1 VSWVVDLHEGVGLL
15 VALMIVMMMEM
26 LMSVMM
32 VVRMMIMMVRMMMI
46 MIMIMVMTV
55 ETVNCFISN
64 PSSMTSYQLIN
75 RSTYLFA
82 LGAEVE
88 VTADGALVSE
98 ASLSWV
104 ESYIII
110 IIMIIII
117 ITIIISRIVY
127 HTSGHTT
134 IIYNSLPGTNDGFDV
149 THIAH
154 NMVMPQEGL
163 LTASHG

>member
-1 VSWVVDLHEGVGLL
+1 MDMSM
-15 VALMIVMMMEM
+15 MIVMMMEM

-32 VVRMMIMMVRMMMI
+32 VVRMEIMMVKMMI

-117 ITIIISRIVY
+117 IITIIISRIVY

-154 NMVMPQEGL
+154 NTVMPQEGL
-163 LTASHG
+163 LMASHG